1 MKIYVLGSN
10 PQERG
15 KQLENLT
22 EKILELKGYKK
33 IINREI
39 STGGHEIDLRA
50 VKEQEIINITEQIH
64 LICECKAHVK
74 PTNTT
79 DWLKFLGKLYLEES
93 KTQEKMYACFISLY
107 GVNGNVSGS
116 YEDLKNK
123 KKNIEIITGEDL
135 LSILSKLYNLSE
147 IDILKRNIN
156 QYTKNNILNISML
169 YYNKLYWLVE
179 FSRDLFTI
187 LESDGSDIQSN
198 DNLIEMAKDFT
209 NGNFTN
215 IIQEKEKSDIIE
227 LYEKFFILILMESE
241 IELTKETLL
250 NEFKSYL
257 KQSNIKYHKN
267 YVFEA
272 LKHIKDRDF
281 IISDDDKFL
290 LSLNSINDKL
300 LFYKFLLENQILL
313 KSLNTNIYQKYI
325 DFDLLEAIIKI
336 QHNIILSE
344 EEKTK
349 FLNFIKMSPSSLS
362 LVLYEIDLIVNH
374 RKKSNDFSETMEIAD
389 KNILFMLLH
398 QKLEMDFNNKVFN
411 DFYYL
416 HNLVEELEVEH
427 LIKLKDKTK
436 VILENKNKKRLGIGQ
451 MADEYNNQLIPVLL
465 LENAPEPWE
474 KVNKT

>member
-10 PQERG
+10 PQEKG

-22 EKILELKGYKK
+22 EQILELLGYKK
-33 IINREI
+33 ITNRDI
-39 STGGHEIDLRA
+39 STGGHEIDISA
-50 VKEQEIINITEQIH
+50 VKEQEIIKTKKQIH
-64 LICECKAHVK
+64 LICECKAHIK
-74 PTNTT
+74 PTNTN

-93 KTQEKMYACFISLY
+93 KTQEEINACFISLY

-135 LSILSKLYNLSE
+135 FSILSKLYNLSD

-169 YYNKLYWLVE
+169 YYNKLYWLIE
-179 FSRDLFTI
+179 FSGDLFTI

-198 DNLIEMAKDFT
+198 DNLLEMAKDFA
-209 NGNFTN
+209 NGKFTN

-227 LYEKFFILILMESE
+227 LYEKFFILVLMESE
-241 IELTKETLL
+241 VEITKETLF
-250 NEFKSYL
+250 NKFKSYL
-257 KQSNIKYHKN
+257 KQSSIEYHKN

-281 IISDDDKFL
+281 IINEDDKFL

-349 FLNFIKMSPSSLS
+349 FLNFIKLSPSSLS

-374 RKKSNDFSETMEIAD
+374 RKKPNDFSETMEVAD

-398 QKLEMDFNNKVFN
+398 QKLEMDFNNKAFK

-416 HNLVEELEVEH
+416 HNHIKELEVEH

-451 MADEYNNQLIPVLL
+451 MNDEYNNQLVQVLL
-465 LENAPEPWE
+465 LDHAPEPWE
-474 KVNKT
+474 KG